1 MAISSLNTDSH
12 QILKDELFSER
23 FFRAVFACHAEMEL
37 ANKPFVISKSR
48 PPWQLFFG
56 GLQAV
61 LTFLV

>member
-1 MAISSLNTDSH
+1 M
-12 QILKDELFSER
+12 LKDELFFER
-23 FFRAVFACHAEMEL
+23 FFLAVFACHAEVEL
-37 ANKPFVISKSR
+37 AYKPFVISKSR